1 MVNAATDQKIVNV
14 RVQTITPETASRFL
28 QMNTGNRRL
37 RKNHVDRLA
46 ESMARGEW
54 KMNGDAIRI
63 GYDGKLVDGQHRLSA
78 CVKSGIPFESIV
90 VSGIKNDVF
99 DTIDKGMKR
108 QVADS
113 LYVQGEVNTPMLA
126 GAIVAILNI
135 RDGFPGEPKRRT
147 DIEVEQFLAEN
158 PRIRESVRYCCSSK
172 IRPLKLISPSPLT
185 AMHFLFSEKDPELAN
200 IFFDHLGHGGI
211 FPEKSPPNILRERL
225 IQNATGV
232 AKARTVTMMAW
243 CVKAWNCVRKDK
255 PMAILRHFQGEE
267 FPEIY

>member
-1 MVNAATDQKIVNV
+1 MVSETNSQKDLTVKVEI
-14 RVQTITPETASRFL
+14 ITPKTAARLL
-28 QMNTGNRRL
+28 QMNAGNRRL
-37 RKNHVDRLA
+37 RKRHVDELA
-46 ESMARGEW
+46 ESMSRGEW
-54 KMNGDAIRI
+54 KLNGDAIRL
-63 GYDGKLVDGQHRLSA
+63 GDDKLIDGQHRLSA
-78 CVKSGIPFESIV
+78 CVKSGVPFESIIV
-90 VSGIKNDVF
+90 RGVQDDVF

-113 LYVQGEVNTPMLA
+113 LYVRGEVNTPMLA

-147 DIEVEQFLAEN
+147 DIEVEKWLAEN
-158 PRIRESVRYCCSSK
+158 PNVRESIRYCCSSK
-172 IRPLKLISPSPLT
+172 IRPLKLISPSPLS
-185 AMHFLFSEKDPELAN
+185 ALHFLFSEKDPELAN
-200 IFFDHLGHGGI
+200 MFFDHLGHGGI

-232 AKARTVTMMAW
+232 SKARIKTVMAW

>member
-126 GAIVAILNI
+126 GAM
-135 RDGFPGEPKRRT
+135 DGSRRRHA
-147 DIEVEQFLAEN
+147 DRLRAVEQDPAEG
-158 PRIRESVRYCCSSK
+158 VR
-172 IRPLKLISPSPLT
+172 
-185 AMHFLFSEKDPELAN
+185 A
-200 IFFDHLGHGGI
+200 HGL
-211 FPEKSPPNILRERL
+211 PYRRNR
-225 IQNATGV
+225 NAKNTDEV
-232 AKARTVTMMAW
+232 
-243 CVKAWNCVRKDK
+243 
-255 PMAILRHFQGEE
+255 
-267 FPEIY
+267 